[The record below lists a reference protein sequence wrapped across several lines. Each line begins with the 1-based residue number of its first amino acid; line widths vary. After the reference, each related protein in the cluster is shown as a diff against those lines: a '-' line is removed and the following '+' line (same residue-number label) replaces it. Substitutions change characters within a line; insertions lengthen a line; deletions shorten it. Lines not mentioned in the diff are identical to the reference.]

1 MKKTAYLKEFAF
13 ARSGDKG
20 DVANIGLLAK
30 SDECY
35 KIIKEEVTPGKVQA
49 FFKEMVKG
57 NVDIWPMDNINALM
71 VVLNQG
77 VGGGATRT
85 LRYDQTAKSIGQAL
99 LRMQIKAEE
108 GAIKRAKEAEKRIF
122 EKYA

>member
-1 MKKTAYLKEFAF
+1 MKEKAYLKEFAF

-30 SDECY
+30 NDECY
-35 KIIKEEVTPGKVQA
+35 NIIKKEVTPEKVKS
-49 FFKEMVKG
+49 FFKDMVKG
-57 NVDIWPMDNINALM
+57 NVNIWPMDNINALM

-77 VGGGATRT
+77 IGGGATRT
-85 LRYDQTAKSIGQAL
+85 LRYDETAQSIGQAL
-99 LRMQIKAEE
+99 LRMEIEAEE
-108 GAIKRAKEAEKRIF
+108 DAIERAKNTESNIF